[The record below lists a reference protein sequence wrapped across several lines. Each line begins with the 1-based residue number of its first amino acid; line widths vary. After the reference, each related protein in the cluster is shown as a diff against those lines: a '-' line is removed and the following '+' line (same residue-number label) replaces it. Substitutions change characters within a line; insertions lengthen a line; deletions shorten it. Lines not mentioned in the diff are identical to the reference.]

1 MKKHALAQGIALAT
15 SLIAT
20 TAFAGTL
27 EEIYVIGS
35 KEQARK
41 VAGSGAVVDTEQFKI
56 ENITDINQALK
67 TLPGIYIREEDGSGL
82 RPNIG
87 IRGATS
93 ERSEKITLM
102 EDGVLIA
109 PAPYSNPAA
118 YYFPTAMRQTAIEV
132 LKGAP
137 LLRHGPQ
144 TTGGVVNLISTPIPE
159 TTGGKI
165 AYSTAENNSHDL
177 LANYGGQ
184 NGQFGWLIETTQ
196 RQSDGFKDIDRSG
209 SDTGYDIED
218 YMVKLGW
225 TGETQSLLFKAQRSE
240 ETSNETYLG
249 LTDADFDRDENRR
262 YGLSDIDEMNN
273 DHDSITLT
281 YTADLADNVKLTA
294 IAYNNEFS
302 RDWFKLSGGGSLVE
316 NANNGD
322 ANAQGIL
329 DGTIDEAGL
338 SYKHNNRSYES
349 KGLDINFDIELN
361 NHKLALGIRDHQDEM
376 DRFQPVETFNQVNGE
391 LVYQSTSTDISGS
404 NNRQEEADALS
415 LWLVDN
421 WQVNEKLK
429 VTLAAR
435 YEDVE
440 SSRKQFSTSDRSG
453 SVSIRG
459 NDNSEWLPGA
469 SFTYNISDDVQVLAG
484 VHKGFSPLGGG
495 AQDYEK
501 PESSTNWEFGAR
513 YNKDDFF
520 VEAIGFYSDFSNKAE
535 NCSVGNAC
543 SNGDTS
549 GSFVT
554 GEAVIQGL
562 ELQAS
567 AIINKSS
574 FVIPVD
580 ATYTY
585 TSAETSKDNPTTDRI
600 KGETLKDIPE
610 NVLSLRVGLEHTNG
624 WNNYAVAKYI
634 DDMCV
639 RLGCNFSGDPLE
651 KTDSLLVV
659 DYISRYTMNDDV
671 QLFFKVENLLDN
683 QKIVSRTPDGA
694 RPNKPRT
701 ASLGVSYAF

>member
-1 MKKHALAQGIALAT
+1 MKQHALTQGIALAT
-15 SLIAT
+15 AL
-20 TAFAGTL
+20 TASASFSSPQ
-27 EEIYVIGS
+27 EEVLVIGS

-41 VAGSGAVVDTEQFKI
+41 VAGSGAVVNSEQFKI

-67 TLPGIYIREEDGSGL
+67 TVPGIYVREEDGSGL

-109 PAPYSNPAA
+109 PGPYSNPAA

-144 TTGGVVNLISTPIPE
+144 TTGGVVNLVSTPIPE
-159 TTGGKI
+159 TTGGQI
-165 AYSTAENNSHDL
+165 AFTTAEHGNMDL

-184 NGQFGWLIETTQ
+184 NGQWGWLVETAQ
-196 RQSDGFKDIDRSG
+196 RQSDGFKDIDRSSRG
-209 SDTGYDIED
+209 TGYDIED
-218 YMVKLGW
+218 YMVKLAW
-225 TGETQSLLFKAQRSE
+225 TGEKQSLLFKAQRSE
-240 ETSNETYLG
+240 ETSDETYLG

-262 YGLSDIDEMNN
+262 YGLSEIDQMNN

-281 YTADLADNVKLTA
+281 YTANLSDNVKLTA
-294 IAYNNEFS
+294 IAYQNEFA
-302 RDWFKLSGGGSLVE
+302 RDWFKLSGGGSLVDD
-316 NANNGD
+316 ANNGD
-322 ANAQGIL
+322 ALAQGIL
-329 DGTIDEAGL
+329 DGTIDSAGL

-349 KGLDINFDIELN
+349 TGLDINFDIDLD
-361 NHKLALGIRDHQDEM
+361 NHKLALGIRDHHDEM
-376 DRFQPVETFNQVNGE
+376 DRFQPVETYNQVSGE
-391 LVYQSTSTDISGS
+391 LIYQSTSTPSGS
-404 NNRQEEADALS
+404 NNRLEEADALS

-421 WQVNEKLK
+421 WQVNDKLK

-440 SSRKQFSTSDRSG
+440 SNRKQFSTADRSDAP
-453 SVSIRG
+453 SIRG
-459 NDNSEWLPGA
+459 NDSSEWLPGA
-469 SFTYNISDDVQVLAG
+469 SFTYDIDSNVQILAG

-495 AQDYEK
+495 AKSE
-501 PESSTNWEFGAR
+501 EEAETSTNWEFGAR

-535 NCSVGNAC
+535 NCSVGNPC
-543 SNGDTS
+543 SNGNTS

-567 AIINKSS
+567 TLINKAN

-585 TSAETSKDNPTTDRI
+585 TDAKISKDNTISGLESGD
-600 KGETLKDIPE
+600 TLKDIPE
-610 NVLSLRVGLEHTNG
+610 NILSLRIGLEHNSG
-624 WNNYAVAKYI
+624 WDNYAIAKYI

-639 RLGCNFSGDPLE
+639 SVGCEDSSSQFE
-651 KTDSLLVV
+651 KTDSLFVV
-659 DYISRYTMNDDV
+659 DYISHYSLNNET
-671 QLFFKVENLLDN
+671 QFFFKVENLMDN

-701 ASLGVSYAF
+701 ASLGLSYAF